1 MFSFYNYCIFQ
12 WNWTGA
18 SFVIPRQF
26 EVHQTASPTTS
37 NYLSGG
43 FQSTASV
50 EGTYSYSFTQSGVY
64 YFASYVDDVC
74 QSCLMSGSITVRELE
89 DIATAVIVKVDGFE
103 ALYHLD
109 YHNNTDLSSSSGQT
123 ECLSCQNLT
132 NSLEPKSNPIFV
144 YSNCNT
150 PVVKWINGYISTLY
164 SNISLSGYDFGLD
177 ASNAIIKFGDYSCTS
192 LLYSD
197 SLITCHLNMT
207 SQPTPFSI
215 LPLSFHIYNSG
226 FAFLNSEAVVHRAI
240 VIVPVIKNISPLS
253 GSVLGG
259 NIITITG
266 ASFVETN
273 LTVYIGTERCTIKQ
287 VSYYQI
293 QCIVP
298 RSVNINMSYS
308 TVPVNVSYGPKWE
321 VICDSNDGC
330 DYQYSLNSTPTI
342 FAVDPIIVGGVD
354 VQTITINGELLDSD
368 STVMVGPFECVNVT
382 LYDFENITCQL
393 SPIQA
398 GKYLVSV
405 LVPTYGFAQF
415 SEETDNSITSQL
427 RIDGISPLLGSIRG
441 GTKLTISG
449 IGFSDYLNNNSVSI
463 GNSACQI
470 VESKY
475 TSISCFTPDIGQE
488 GNYSVAVIVVP
499 ANSSW
504 QMRKRD
510 ADGDG
515 DGDLIIQYSKDVTP
529 QIVSIEPVSGQQGDV
544 VIISGRGF
552 TSDISLVSVSFGRS
566 KCNVSFTNNTII
578 ICTLGPNY
586 IGSYQVEVVIFD
598 KGKADGQLIFMYTLQ
613 VDSVSPINGSF
624 AGQNTLTILGVGFN
638 PVSTFITVCNQTC
651 LPSFTQPSLT
661 SIQCIIPSFSH
672 LLENTPTLTSQ
683 VCDVTVTSLSST
695 VSLPQAYTLLLDLT
709 PNVTS
714 INRTR
719 GGTAGGSIIEL
730 VGSGFSNN
738 VTVTI
743 AGVDCSVLDKTQ
755 STIVCQTGAS
765 GRTIKA
771 PVMVYVEGKGYAITN
786 NIEFYYVDLWSSS
799 YTWGGLGLPKEG
811 DFVIVPAGQTLVLD
825 IYTPVLKILL
835 IQGGELI
842 FDDEKDGV
850 QLHSEHILITG
861 GGKLQVGTEDQ
872 PYQHKAQIVMYGHVL
887 STELPLFGAKTL
899 AVRNGTLDLHG
910 KPIANTWTWLSTT
923 AYAGNTTL
931 YLKNTVADWEVGG
944 KVVIASTSYSQRE
957 NEELTIVSIGADK
970 MSITVDPPLQYTHI
984 AVTQMI
990 HGRVIETRAEVGYL
1004 TRNVVV
1010 RGNKNSEWN
1019 EFFENCPTDFDPGQ
1033 FAVQTCFNGRFGA
1046 ETIADQFGSQI
1057 MLHRGPRDKVIGRI
1071 EYIEVTHAGQ
1081 AFRLGR
1087 YPIHFHLNGDVS
1099 DSYVRGCA
1107 IHHTFNRAV
1116 TIHGVDCL
1124 LVEKNVAYNILGHAY
1139 FLEDGIEQG
1148 NVIQYNLGIFVRA
1161 SSSLLNVDITP
1172 ATFWVVNPNNTLR
1185 HNAAAGGT
1193 HFGFWYRLPAN
1204 PTGPSFTTAVEPL
1217 HLPLAKFTNNSAH
1230 SFGWYGIWIF
1240 PSYHPEKANTC
1251 DEVTPAVF
1259 EKFLAW
1265 RNVRGVEF
1273 SEVGA
1278 VQLKDSVMLDNTVA
1292 GVEYTKVTAA
1302 WGKNGSLIEDVLIV
1316 AHSALRN
1323 IDNVGTEVCTGA
1335 GIKTP
1340 HSYYLTVSNVTF
1352 VNFEESNCYTLQAC
1366 SHCREKQGGFETRF
1380 EKLVFDNSPNI
1391 ATWKWEHEQ
1400 VFRDMDGT
1408 LTGNIGGALLPTSTI
1423 LPSPHCR
1430 DHSAS
1435 SFGAVRGS
1443 VCDDKVHFA
1452 RFALTNPTPSSLT
1465 TRNLNVTSQHGI
1477 LQLEYVFKRLL
1488 LGPGYM
1494 ALLPIKEIYQ
1504 LDWDEGERF
1513 HNISYSSLYSGIT
1526 TSDYVWIRHDF
1537 NKSVDYININKQEKN
1552 ASLIIPPGGSSQL
1565 GDWYVNNNETFVTY
1579 YVNGSNP
1586 TCPSDVP
1593 VSFTSYRCFYENC
1606 IPPPPLEPPTPLP
1619 PGRPNVTYLWS
1630 DQSIWPNELL
1640 PQNDT
1645 DVYINCSLYILVDVP
1660 LPRIKT
1666 LSICGGLEFLDECD
1680 HILEANLILIDN
1692 GHLIAG
1698 SEDMPFQH
1706 QLTIIL
1712 NGNLSSPEYRLP
1724 NLGPVLGAK
1733 GIGVFGQLSLHGKN
1747 RSPTWTFLAQ
1757 TAKEGDTQ
1765 VVLSQAVDWQI
1776 GDEIVIASTFY
1787 EAKQTEERTIT
1798 NISNDGL
1805 TLSLNS
1811 LLTYNHL
1818 GGVHNTNS
1826 CSVNISAE
1834 VGLLSRNIKILGTHP
1849 NATVDVADQQSY
1861 GCRVLVGTYFVD
1873 ISGTVQYTGSAQLE
1887 GVEFKGCG
1895 QEGFVESFDPRYS
1908 LAFLNIGQVKD
1919 NSSYVKSCSFH
1930 KGYNT
1935 GIGLFGTKGMS
1946 ITNNVV
1952 HHTVGPS
1959 LYITGSDHQL
1969 IQNLAVVALFPGTY
1983 NGRNEPWNAEWTA
1996 NYELVEA
2003 SNYVLI
2009 GNSAAGGAKAG
2020 YHTNGENCISSNFS
2034 PTWRNNIAHTT
2045 LHGIH
2050 VGYSDGHFVGD
2061 ESGCSSFHDFKIYSC
2076 YYYGLFSYSKA
2087 GVLVTESTFVN
2098 NYAAI
2103 FTAVIGP
2110 AALSHRVSTKTVII
2124 RDSEIISSINSGV
2137 TINCTEYSFKPIIG
2151 YHARSHSGIQSP
2163 WKGHV
2168 GITLSSFT
2176 SGSGHFPKFPWSDVP
2191 NYPAIKGLTKLNNVS
2206 FCNFGTHCSSMKEVA
2221 LMTHPK
2227 SEDCQHP
2234 VWTKGIS
2241 FLSVNKTSK
2250 FFNHNPILGSVNPSD
2265 CVDMDCDALK
2275 KILIRDL
2282 DGSFTGSTGLNSL
2295 ISKSEFEWDGDRRRG
2310 LGDYRIPKTMLATPT
2325 GSKIDPD
2332 VLYPNKGIYRGSAG
2346 DCLWEA
2352 EWNSYHCTNIDHM
2365 MFVLESLDADT
2376 EVRRLSPIGVGAN
2389 GYIDLINGP
2398 QDHGW
2403 CGGYTCQE
2411 RISTFYAIV
2420 STGLNYTIGMTS
2432 TNPQNTNLYLLNAN
2446 DSQGLVIAIVYTNPQ
2461 RLDVYVGTEYIIPT
2475 NSYMKDGNLRYK
2487 RGDNFIPTLSDSH
2500 GTNYYDRNTKRL
2512 HIVIKGD
2519 TPVRIKTTQVIQLGI
2534 DLPPVTVDEFFEV
2547 NLIQNLARL
2556 LGITPNFIRMVNVI
2570 SESAGRKRETG
2581 RTRVELEISA
2591 SPSNDTTTPSVNGTD
2606 GSYNNQTGSTPQDD
2620 TVYKELLNIRTRIS
2634 EVIQT
2639 GELSKAIGYNVL
2651 DAVVIGPQPI
2661 RTDLT
2666 QGVRATNVTG
2676 GPQPGDNGTANLTT
2690 FYDQQLQK
2698 EEEERN
2704 DTNPVILSIPT
2715 RLGIVHIPSQGVE
2728 GIILLT
2734 SPIKVA
2740 MYDGAGLVVS
2750 TLGVGQPWQLTVS
2763 LISKP
2768 TGAFLMNST
2777 ANMGNGIAQFSDL
2790 LFSHPGTYHLQ
2801 FDITYPLTA
2810 NFSLTNSSNVINI
2823 QVRQFYLQVIS
2834 QPPSVTNS
2842 TFPFSS
2848 TVTVHIL
2855 DSNTNIVPTNLGWRG
2870 RQWFMTG
2877 SIILISTGQRYVQD
2891 ITVNIEQ
2898 GVAQFQD
2905 IHVKSAGSY
2914 KIQFSVSTNPPS
2926 STNQLPQP
2934 IDSNTFVVEE
2944 FPFIR
2949 FIVTYNNSYND
2960 TVRGFEDEFKAALIA
2975 RIQENY
2981 PSVLVYN
2988 VSIYEGSIIATF
3000 FVTSNSAN
3008 TLSMFA
3014 NDIQNLSNANI
3025 FYFSFRGNNLILSSV
3040 QQDPS
3045 YPIVVP
3051 TEPPTK
3057 TSIIEKY
3064 FILIIACSAVGG
3076 ALLLV
3081 MCLTITVICCQ
3092 CIRKRRTRGKYAF
3105 NKTGSEN
3112 LYEAHAMRTI
3122 YRNSPIFDE
3131 DRDYPVFHHVPDDDN
3146 KGYVM
3151 AKNEDDYSS
3160 FKDPVN
3166 AEKNQVEYLVS
3177 KEVKVGNPVPAFNQM
3192 TQDDTEYNRITDL

>member
-26 EVHQTASPTTS
+26 EIHQTASPTTS
-37 NYLSGG
+37 YYLTGG

-50 EGTYSYSFTQSGVY
+50 EGTFSYTFTQPGVY
-64 YFASYVDDVC
+64 YFASYVDDMC

-89 DIATAVIVKVDGFE
+89 DIATAIIVKVDDFE

-109 YHNNTDLSSSSGQT
+109 YHNDSDLTPGSGQT

-132 NSLEPKSNPIFV
+132 NSLEPKSSPIFV

-150 PVVKWINGYISTLY
+150 PVVKWINDHISTLY
-164 SNISLSGYDFGLD
+164 SNISLSGYYFGLD
-177 ASNAIIKFGDYSCTS
+177 PSNAIIKFGDYSCKS
-192 LLYSD
+192 LTYSD
-197 SLITCHLNMT
+197 SLITCRLNMT
-207 SQPTPFSI
+207 SQPTPFDI
-215 LPLSFHIYNSG
+215 LPLSLHICNNG
-226 FAFLNSEAVVHRAI
+226 FALLNSEAVIHRAI
-240 VIVPVIKNISPLS
+240 VIIPVITNVSPLT

-273 LTVYIGTERCTIKQ
+273 LTVYVGTQRCTIKQ

-298 RSVNINMSYS
+298 RSVNIKMAYS
-308 TVPVNVSYGPKWE
+308 NPPVNVSYGPKWE
-321 VICDSNDGC
+321 VICDSSDGC
-330 DYQYSLNSTPTI
+330 DYQYSLNATPTI
-342 FAVDPIIVGGVD
+342 FAVDPIIVGEVD
-354 VQTITINGELLDSD
+354 VQTITISGELFDSD
-368 STVMVGPFECVNVT
+368 CTVMVGPFECVNVT
-382 LYDFENITCQL
+382 LIDFENITCEL

-415 SEETDNSITSQL
+415 CKETDNSITSLL

-449 IGFSDYLNNNSVSI
+449 IGFSDNLSNNSVFI
-463 GNSACQI
+463 GNSSCQI
-470 VESKY
+470 VESRY
-475 TSISCFTPDIGQE
+475 TSVSCFTPDLGKE
-488 GNYSVAVIVVP
+488 GNYTVAIAVTP
-499 ANSSW
+499 ATSSR

-510 ADGDG
+510 ANGNGDVI
-515 DGDLIIQYSKDVTP
+515 LILEYSKDVTP
-529 QIVSIEPVSGQQGDV
+529 QIMGIEPMSGQQGDV
-544 VIISGRGF
+544 VIISGHGF
-552 TSDISLVSVSFGRS
+552 TCDASLVSVSFGNS
-566 KCNVSFTNNTII
+566 KCNVSFTNETII
-578 ICTLGPNY
+578 ICTLGPTY
-586 IGSYQVEVVIFD
+586 VGSYQVEVVIFD
-598 KGKADGQLIFMYTLQ
+598 KGKADGQLTFIYTLQ
-613 VDSVSPINGSF
+613 VDSFSPINGSF
-624 AGQNTLTILGVGFN
+624 AGQNILTILGVGFN

-672 LLENTPTLTSQ
+672 LLENSPTLTSQ
-683 VCDVTVTSLSST
+683 VCDVTVTSLSSS
-695 VSLPQAYTLLLDLT
+695 VSLPQAYTLLIDLT
-709 PNVTS
+709 PNITS

-730 VGSGFSNN
+730 VGSGFSND

-771 PVMVYVEGKGYAITN
+771 PVMVYVEGKGYAISN
-786 NIEFYYVDLWSSS
+786 NIEFYYVDLWSSE

-835 IQGGELI
+835 IQGGELV

-850 QLHSEHILITG
+850 QLHSEHILITD

-931 YLKNTVADWEVGG
+931 YLKNTVGDWEVGG

-984 AVTQMI
+984 AVTQVI

-1046 ETIADQFGSQI
+1046 ETIDDQFGSQI

-1099 DSYVRGCA
+1099 DSYVRGCG

-1116 TIHGVDCL
+1116 TIHGVDYL

-1193 HFGFWYRLPAN
+1193 HFGFWYRLLEN
-1204 PTGPSFTTAVEPL
+1204 PTGPSFTTAIKPL
-1217 HLPLAKFTNNSAH
+1217 HLPLGQFTNNSAH

-1240 PSYHPEKANTC
+1240 PSYHPEKASTC

-1259 EKFLAW
+1259 KKFLAW

-1302 WGKNGSLIEDVLIV
+1302 WGKNSSLIEDILVV

-1323 IDNVGTEVCTGA
+1323 VDNVSTEVCTGA

-1352 VNFEESNCYTLQAC
+1352 VNFDENNCYTLQAC
-1366 SHCREKQGGFETRF
+1366 SHCRAKQGGFETRF
-1380 EKLVFDNSPNI
+1380 EKLVFDNSPNV

-1423 LPSPHCR
+1423 LPSPHCS

-1443 VCDDKVHFA
+1443 VCDNKVHFA

-1465 TRNLNVTSQHGI
+1465 TRNLNVTSPHGI

-1494 ALLPIKEIYQ
+1494 ALLPMKEMYQ

-1513 HNISYSSLYSGIT
+1513 NNISYSSLYSGIT
-1526 TSDYVWIRHDF
+1526 TSDYLWIRHDF

-1552 ASLIIPPGGSSQL
+1552 ASLVIPPGGSSQL
-1565 GDWYVNNNETFVTY
+1565 GDWYVNNNETSVTY

-1586 TCPSDVP
+1586 TCPIDVP
-1593 VSFTSYRCFYENC
+1593 VSFTSYRCLYKNC
-1606 IPPPPLEPPTPLP
+1606 IPPPPPEPPSPLP
-1619 PGRPNVTYLWS
+1619 PGRPNVTNLWS
-1630 DQSIWPNELL
+1630 DQSIWPNQLL

-1666 LSICGGLEFLDECD
+1666 LSICGGLEFLDERD

-1692 GHLIAG
+1692 GRLIAG

-1712 NGNLSSPEYRLP
+1712 NGDLNSPEYRLP
-1724 NLGPVLGAK
+1724 SLGPVLGAK
-1733 GIGVFGQLSLHGKN
+1733 GIGVFGQLSLHGKV

-1765 VVLSQAVDWQI
+1765 VVLSQAVDWQV
-1776 GDEIVIASTFY
+1776 GEEIVIASTFY
-1787 EAKQTEERTIT
+1787 EAGQTEERTIT
-1798 NISNDGL
+1798 SISNDGL

-1811 LLTYNHL
+1811 PLTYSHL

-1849 NATVDVADQQSY
+1849 NAAVDVSDQQSY

-1873 ISGTVQYTGSAQLE
+1873 ISGTIQYTGSAQLE

-1935 GIGLFGTKGMS
+1935 GIGVFGTKGMS

-1952 HHTVGPS
+1952 YRTIGPS

-1983 NGRNEPWNAEWTA
+1983 NGRNERWNAEWTA
-1996 NYELVEA
+1996 NYELAKA

-2020 YHTNGENCISSNFS
+2020 YHTNGENCIPSNFS
-2034 PTWRNNIAHTT
+2034 PTWKNNIAHTT

-2050 VGYSDGHFVGD
+2050 VGYNDGHFVGD
-2061 ESGCSSFHDFKIYSC
+2061 ESGCSSFHDFTIYSC
-2076 YYYGLFSYSKA
+2076 YHYGLFSYSKA

-2110 AALSHRVSTKTVII
+2110 ASLSHRVSTKTVVIK
-2124 RDSEIISSINSGV
+2124 DSEIISSINSGA
-2137 TINCTEYSFKPIIG
+2137 TNCTEYSFKPTIA

-2168 GITLSSFT
+2168 GIILSSFT
-2176 SGSGHFPKFPWSDVP
+2176 SGPGHFPKSPWSDVP
-2191 NYPAIKGLTKLNNVS
+2191 NYPAIKGLTKLSNVS

-2241 FLSVNKTSK
+2241 FLSVNKVSK

-2310 LGDYRIPKTMLATPT
+2310 LGDYRIPRTMLATPT
-2325 GSKIDPD
+2325 GSKIDPNL
-2332 VLYPNKGIYRGSAG
+2332 LYPYKGIYRGSAG
-2346 DCLWEA
+2346 DCQWEA

-2365 MFVLESLDADT
+2365 MFVIESLDADT
-2376 EVRRLSPIGVGAN
+2376 EIRRLSPIGVDAN

-2432 TNPQNTNLYLLNAN
+2432 TNPQKTNLYLLNAN
-2446 DSQGLVIAIVYTNPQ
+2446 DSQGLVVAIIYTNPQ

-2475 NSYMKDGNLRYK
+2475 NGYMKDGNLRYK

-2519 TPVRIKTTQVIQLGI
+2519 TPVRIETTQVIQLGI

-2547 NLIQNLARL
+2547 NLIQNLALL
-2556 LGITPNFIRMVNVI
+2556 LGITPNRIRIVNVI
-2570 SESAGRKRETG
+2570 SESGGRKRETA
-2581 RTRVELEISA
+2581 RTRVEFEIGA
-2591 SPSNDTTTPSVNGTD
+2591 APSNDTTTPNVNGTD
-2606 GSYNNQTGSTPQDD
+2606 GSYNNQTGSNPQDD
-2620 TVYKELLNIRTRIS
+2620 TVYRELLNITTRVG

-2639 GELSKAIGYNVL
+2639 GELSKNIGYDIL
-2651 DAVVIGPQPI
+2651 DAVVIEPQPI
-2661 RTDLT
+2661 RTDPT

-2704 DTNPVILSIPT
+2704 DTNLVILSIPT
-2715 RLGIVHIPSQGVE
+2715 RLGIVYLPSVGVE
-2728 GIILLT
+2728 GILLT

-2777 ANMGNGIAQFSDL
+2777 VNMGNGIAQFSDL
-2790 LFSHPGTYHLQ
+2790 LFSHPGTYRLQ

-2810 NFSLTNSSNVINI
+2810 NFSLTSSSSVINI

-2834 QPPSVTNS
+2834 QPPSVTNT

-2855 DSNTNIVPTNLGWRG
+2855 DSNTNTVPTNLGWRG
-2870 RQWFMTG
+2870 RQWFMTAA
-2877 SIILISTGQRYVQD
+2877 IILISTGQRYGQD

-2898 GVAQFQD
+2898 GVAQFED

-2914 KIQFSVSTNPPS
+2914 KIQFSVSTNPAS

-2944 FPFIR
+2944 FPFTR

-2960 TVRGFEDEFKAALIA
+2960 TVRNYEDEFKSALIA
-2975 RIQENY
+2975 RIQESY
-2981 PSVLVYN
+2981 PTVLVYN
-2988 VSIYEGSIIATF
+2988 VSLYEGSIIVTF

-3014 NDIQNLSNANI
+3014 NDIQNISNSNVL
-3025 FYFSFRGNNLILSSV
+3025 YFSFRGNSLILGSA

-3045 YPIVVP
+3045 YPIIVP
-3051 TEPPTK
+3051 TERPTK
-3057 TSIIEKY
+3057 TSIFEKY

-3081 MCLTITVICCQ
+3081 ICLTITVICCQ

-3131 DRDYPVFHHVPDDDN
+3131 DGDYPIFHLVPDDEN

-3192 TQDDTEYNRITDL
+3192 TQDDVEYDKITNL